1 MARYLKY
8 GSLSMPSQG
17 SSLIQELVKHFES
30 DVSFDDLQTKINV
43 WLLLL
48 GTPFFVNRPAIRDI
62 SFTVVE
68 TNPPMPIIM
77 YYAQVHYVLVGDGD
91 DAPNI

>member
-1 MARYLKY
+1 MARYLPY
-8 GSLSMPSQG
+8 GDLSLPSQG
-17 SSLIQELVKHFES
+17 SSQLQELVKHFES
-30 DVSFDDLQTKINV
+30 DVSFDNLQTQINV

-48 GTPFFVNRPAIRDI
+48 GTPFFINRPAIREI
-62 SFTVVE
+62 TFEVHE
-68 TNPPMPIIM
+68 TGQPMPVIM